1 MVMSYSKSRA
11 SHTAYFVAEDGLV
24 CEAGALPPRWYV
36 SGGPTCEEDLWTVRF
51 GVRWQSAADTTTF
64 ERLARGWHPSDDRP
78 LSRNHAHP
86 RRVAMHDF
94 TFSAPKSVSVAWALG
109 DEDTAQLIATAHEA
123 AVDKGLEALTSAAR
137 SRLGAAGVKHVPVKV
152 LGALFVHG
160 ASRTNDPQL
169 HTHAVIMNVA
179 QVPDGGAAALEARG
193 MLEQQGVA
201 GCIYALELADQLAR
215 AGFDIIPTH
224 DGHLFEVAEVPVHV
238 REVFSTR
245 QRQVRNELE
254 TCRTRAKHVQ
264 NTSTPTRAQRQR
276 AVLVS
281 RSAKEVLPLGTLR
294 KRWQAH
300 ALGLSF
306 AMPSV
311 HPRDVSV
318 PVKQDGDNEA
328 ELLRM
333 LVAHLA
339 AKFRKQKSVSTAK
352 LKVEACA
359 ALMGLCGASRMLEL
373 LAKLDMPFQTERE
386 PTSTMTDAVRDAAN
400 HRTNSVN
407 ADEGERLHPRPSPC

>member
-11 SHTAYFVAEDGLV
+11 SHTAYFVQDDGLV

-36 SGGPTCEEDLWTVRF
+36 SGDHTSADELWTVKPHAS
-51 GVRWQSAADTTTF
+51 WQSPADTAVF

-109 DEDTAQLIATAHEA
+109 DEDTAKLIALAHEA
-123 AVDKGLEALTSAAR
+123 AVGKGLEALTSAAR
-137 SRLGAAGVKHVPVKV
+137 SRLGAAGVKHVPAKV

-160 ASRTNDPQL
+160 ASRANDPQL

-179 QVPDGGAAALEARG
+179 QVPDGEAAALEARG

-215 AGFDIIPTH
+215 AGFGIIPTH
-224 DGHLFEVAEVPVHV
+224 DGHLFEIAEVPGHV

-254 TCRTRAKHVQ
+254 ASRTRTKHVQ
-264 NTSTPTRAQRQR
+264 NMSTPTRAQRQR

-294 KRWQAH
+294 KRWQAQ

-306 AMPSV
+306 AMPLV
-311 HPRDVSV
+311 HRRNPSV
-318 PVKQDGDNEA
+318 PVKQDEGNEA
-328 ELLRM
+328 ELLRLLATH
-333 LVAHLA
+333 LV
-339 AKFRKQKSVSTAK
+339 AKFRKRKSVSSAK

-359 ALMGLCGASRMLEL
+359 ALMGLCGANRMLEL
-373 LAKLDMPFQTERE
+373 LTKLEMQFQTERK
-386 PTSTMTDAVRDAAN
+386 PTATMKDAVRDAGN
-400 HRTNSVN
+400 HGTNPIN
-407 ADEGERLHPRPSPC
+407 AGEGERLHPRPSPC